1 MINCFVGDPLSES
14 FRTFDSS
21 SKVSSSHENANT
33 IHSLISSNSSDT
45 DWKFLKL
52 LNGWT
57 SKEDNFLNV
66 KFIFNSR
73 QRAINDKMR

>member
-1 MINCFVGDPLSES
+1 MNCLVGDPSSEI

-21 SKVSSSHENANT
+21 SKVSSSHENANIT
-33 IHSLISSNSSDT
+33 HLLISSNSSDT

-52 LNGWT
+52 LYGWT
-57 SKEDNFLNV
+57 SKEDNFLNL

-73 QRAINDKMR
+73 QRAINDKIR